1 MRVYDKYYI
10 YLSKDILRRFY
21 VKSGDKQ
28 DPKRVNNILRWSK
41 LIQRGKMYGEEEFD
55 LNIEE

>member
-41 LIQRGKMYGEEEFD
+41 LI
-55 LNIEE
+55 